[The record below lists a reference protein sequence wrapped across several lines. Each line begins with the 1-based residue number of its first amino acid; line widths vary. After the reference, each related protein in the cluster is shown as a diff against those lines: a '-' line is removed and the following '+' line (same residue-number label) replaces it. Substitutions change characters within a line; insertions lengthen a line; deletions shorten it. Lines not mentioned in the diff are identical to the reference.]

1 MTIPQLPPALTK
13 VRGGVFYLHGEDAFR
28 KEQVVNALVDAHL
41 DAATQDFNL
50 DQLRGTET
58 DIETVASVMATPPMM
73 AEWRVVVVRE
83 VEGFASGKK
92 ARETMLE
99 VVRNPPPGLA
109 LILSCTVPRGSR
121 AKFYR
126 DLSSLSHSVEF
137 KTFTSADVPGWLIN
151 RAQEAYSV
159 EIEVE
164 AAQALSSAIGTNL
177 GVLDLSLIHI

>member
-99 VVRNPPPGLA
+99 VVRNPPPGLV

-151 RAQEAYSV
+151 RAQ
-159 EIEVE
+159 
-164 AAQALSSAIGTNL
+164 
-177 GVLDLSLIHI
+177 

>member
-1 MTIPQLPPALTK
+1 MTIPQLPPALAK

-28 KEQVVNALVDAHL
+28 KGQVVTALIDAHL
-41 DAATQDFNL
+41 DSATQDFNF

-58 DIETVASVMATPPMM
+58 EVETVASIMATPPMM

-92 ARETMLE
+92 ARETILE

-121 AKFYR
+121 A
-126 DLSSLSHSVEF
+126 
-137 KTFTSADVPGWLIN
+137 
-151 RAQEAYSV
+151 
-159 EIEVE
+159 
-164 AAQALSSAIGTNL
+164 
-177 GVLDLSLIHI
+177 